1 MCWDYLFKCAVN
13 FNTDFVQERMAGIES
28 LSTIVRSLTRDVD
41 ESREAAGLLMDLSVI
56 PKVRQRIGRVQ
67 GCIVMLVTLFNG
79 GDRRALHDAGK
90 LLIALSSNTQ
100 NVLLMAEAG
109 YFVPLVQY
117 LKEGN
122 CEKKL
127 FIICFGHDH
136 FTYLVILLEE
146 GITAV

>member
-1 MCWDYLFKCAVN
+1 M
-13 FNTDFVQERMAGIES
+13 TES
-28 LSTIVRSLTRDVD
+28 MTRDVD
-41 ESREAAGLLMDLSVI
+41 KSREAVGLLTDLSVVS
-56 PKVRQRIGRVQ
+56 KVRQRIGSVQ

-79 GDRRALHDAGK
+79 DDIRASHDTGK

-122 CEKKL
+122 
-127 FIICFGHDH
+127 
-136 FTYLVILLEE
+136 
-146 GITAV
+146 

>member
-1 MCWDYLFKCAVN
+1 
-13 FNTDFVQERMAGIES
+13 MAGIET

-41 ESREAAGLLMDLSVI
+41 ESREAVGLLTDLSVV
-56 PKVRQRIGRVQ
+56 PKVRQRLGRVQ

-79 GDRRALHDAGK
+79 DDIRASHDAGK

-109 YFVPLVQY
+109 YSVPLVQY

-122 CEKKL
+122 WKTSENSLSK
-127 FIICFGHDH
+127 I
-136 FTYLVILLEE
+136 
-146 GITAV
+146 